1 MSRVE
6 GEGGTR
12 DCTVAC
18 HYDMY
23 WTMSL
28 NSLFDVYL
36 VRLLITEVT
45 TVTSRRGLGTG
56 CEKSNPRPQETRL

>member
-1 MSRVE
+1 
-6 GEGGTR
+6 
-12 DCTVAC
+12 
-18 HYDMY
+18 
-23 WTMSL
+23 MSL

-36 VRLLITEVT
+36 VRRLITEVT